1 MFLNIQIDL
10 IIWKPYDQQFTL
22 KTKKPLHI
30 IFNCTGIVEVKIQAI
45 RYSHVYACVCIQYLA
60 VIVVLYC

>member
-22 KTKKPLHI
+22 TTKKPLHI

-45 RYSHVYACVCIQYLA
+45 ATVMYMHVYVSST
-60 VIVVLYC
+60 